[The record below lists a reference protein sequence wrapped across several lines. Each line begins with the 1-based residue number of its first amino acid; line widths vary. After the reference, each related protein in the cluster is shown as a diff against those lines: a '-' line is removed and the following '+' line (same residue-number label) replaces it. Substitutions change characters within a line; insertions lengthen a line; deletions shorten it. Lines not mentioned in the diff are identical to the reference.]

1 MENLFKPLS
10 ELRTASKKLALLS
23 TQEKN
28 NTIQVS
34 CRQVVGTKRCNSS
47 GKPKRHRQRESC
59 GMQPAML
66 DRLTLDECRWK
77 MVVDDLRKV
86 AELPDPVGQIIEKN
100 ILPNGLD
107 VSKQRVPLG
116 VLAVIYEARP
126 NVTVDVVGLAIKSG
140 NGVVLRGGKETLQT
154 NIAIIKAIEEALLQY
169 IRSFTSCFIYR

>member
-1 MENLFKPLS
+1 MVADRLWEQKDAILQANLKDIDN
-10 ELRTASKKLALLS
+10 AKAA
-23 TQEKN
+23 
-28 NTIQVS
+28 
-34 CRQVVGTKRCNSS
+34 
-47 GKPKRHRQRESC
+47 

-66 DRLTLDECRWK
+66 DRLTLDDCRWK
-77 MVVDDLRKV
+77 MVVEDLRKV

-100 ILPNGLD
+100 VLPNGLE

-154 NIAIIKAIEEALLQY
+154 NIAIIKVIEKALVHTFCS
-169 IRSFTSCFIYR
+169 ITSCFLYRRP

>member
-1 MENLFKPLS
+1 MENLIKSLTES
-10 ELRTASKKLALLS
+10 KAASKILALLS

-28 NTIQVS
+28 NAIKFVAD
-34 CRQVVGTKRCNSS
+34 KL
-47 GKPKRHRQRESC
+47 REQKDAILQANLKDIDTAKAA

-100 ILPNGLD
+100 ILPDGLE
-107 VSKQRVPLG
+107 VSRQRVPLG

-154 NIAIIKAIEEALLQY
+154 NIAIMKVIEK
-169 IRSFTSCFIYR
+169 F